1 MFMLIQLYQTFYSNR
16 NKTCIFRTL
25 QTKVFHFRA
34 VVTDSIPLSALQNGE
49 KYSQNTTIFIRYE
62 RVDHIAVLQLH
73 VSVYIG
79 HRQVVLLPVIKENYT
94 ICKAPVIGDEISFT

>member
-1 MFMLIQLYQTFYSNR
+1 MTFMFMLIQLYQTFYSNR

-62 RVDHIAVLQLH
+62 RVDHIAV
-73 VSVYIG
+73 Y
-79 HRQVVLLPVIKENYT
+79 NYMFRS
-94 ICKAPVIGDEISFT
+94 ISAIVRLCYFML